1 MDPTE
6 AMRKPTMVQDMLDN
20 KDKEF
25 LQLTGLEDMDEEPLE
40 LAMDKIDM
48 STFDAQHFESVI
60 NTEATGAAV
69 PFLFYKIF

>member
-1 MDPTE
+1 
-6 AMRKPTMVQDMLDN
+6 
-20 KDKEF
+20 
-25 LQLTGLEDMDEEPLE
+25 MDEEPLE

-60 NTEATGAAV
+60 NTEATGAAL